1 MTKHEG
7 EVTGPRSYHHEDGT
21 WLVPSIQA
29 CLKSRSSLMSRSGP
43 HSALWATI
51 RLTKVPLPWPLHRW
65 PLHTLCSSNCF
76 TAMSGDEI
84 KAQHRADG
92 TELGRTAQAFPRPTA
107 TRPYLLDPNPS
118 HSAGPGWE
126 LWQVSLR
133 EESLEDIP
141 RTSVGGVGGQDV
153 PHRLSTA
160 HSARRFS
167 FT

>member
-76 TAMSGDEI
+76 AAMSGDEI

-92 TELGRTAQAFPRPTA
+92 PFFHSGWHTLGSLCIPEMLMPTA
-107 TRPYLLDPNPS
+107 RKGSMTNGSKNTTAARS
-118 HSAGPGWE
+118 EAMSAAPPPVRQRQEMCLNDAKQGHP
-126 LWQVSLR
+126 VNA
-133 EESLEDIP
+133 P
-141 RTSVGGVGGQDV
+141 
-153 PHRLSTA
+153 
-160 HSARRFS
+160 
-167 FT
+167 